1 MCKGKFLPNGAPKM
15 KKEPMTGDSSL
26 LKALNKSTLLRL
38 IRRHAPIS
46 RAELAKRTHLT
57 RATVS
62 ALVEEL
68 IGERLVAETGIG
80 ASSGGRK
87 PVLLQIDA
95 EAGYVIG
102 LDLRRTDVLA
112 VVADLR
118 GNARRELRRK
128 LDAPSDP
135 ARTLAQLI
143 ALTRELQAAL
153 PDSPLGVVGVGLGI
167 AGLVAFPSGRIL
179 FVPAHDWR
187 LLDWRQPL
195 EQALGIPVIIENEAN
210 LAALAEHD
218 IGAAQHATELL
229 YVSVSAGIGAG
240 YIVGGELYRGA
251 GGYAGEVGH
260 TTIEL
265 NGRRCPCGN
274 RGCWETYAS
283 EQALAES
290 LGLSYEPHAGE
301 AILAGAEQGD
311 PHVLEALE
319 RTASYLGIGIG
330 NMIHA
335 LNPQMIVVG
344 GAISRYCRWLQPK
357 LEATIRERFPFIPSF
372 AAPIRFSELG
382 ETATAQGAIA
392 YVLRELLEKRGIPA
406 SAAETDK

>member
-1 MCKGKFLPNGAPKM
+1 
-15 KKEPMTGDSSL
+15 MTGDSSL
-26 LKALNKSTLLRL
+26 LKTLNKSTLLRL

-46 RAELAKRTHLT
+46 RADLAKRTHLT

-68 IGERLVAETGIG
+68 IGQRLVAETGIG

-102 LDLRRTDVLA
+102 LDVRRNDLLA
-112 VVADLR
+112 IVADLR
-118 GNARRELRRK
+118 GNALRELSRK

-135 ARTLAQLI
+135 ERTLSQLI
-143 ALTRELQAAL
+143 ALMRELRSEL
-153 PDSPLGVVGVGLGI
+153 PDSPLGVVGVGVGI
-167 AGLVAFPSGRIL
+167 AGLVEQPSGRIL

-187 LLDWRQPL
+187 LLDWRERL
-195 EQALGIPVIIENEAN
+195 AEALGVPVIVENEAN

-218 IGAAQHATELL
+218 VGAAQHATELL

-265 NGRRCPCGN
+265 NGRPCSCGN

-283 EQALAES
+283 EQALAEA
-290 LGLSYEPHAGE
+290 LGLAYDPPLGSAIAERAASGE
-301 AILAGAEQGD
+301 ASALA
-311 PHVLEALE
+311 ALE
-319 RTASYLGIGIG
+319 RTGVYLGIGIG
-330 NMIHA
+330 NMIHT

-344 GAISRYCRWLQPK
+344 GAISRYRDWLLPK
-357 LEATIRERFPFIPSF
+357 MEATIRARFPYIPAF
-372 AAPIRFSELG
+372 EVPIRFSELG

-392 YVLRELLEKRGIPA
+392 YVLRELLEKPGASA
-406 SAAETDK
+406 SAAATGV